1 MPTNPLR
8 TIMCPRSIAIAGAS
22 NNPFKMGTIQFLNL
36 RHSGFPGPIY
46 PIHPTESHV
55 FGTQAY
61 PRIEDLPEVPDLAML
76 VVPGRL
82 VPDMIARFG
91 ALGTRHAVII
101 TAGFKETGQ
110 DGQAREAA
118 LMEAAD
124 AHGLRFLGPNCM
136 GLVNTRLPLNVTA
149 APLVSPPGGLSLIS
163 QSGTYITQTLRYL
176 HERGIRLDKAV
187 SVGNEASI
195 DLVDV
200 LDYMADDPDTKAI
213 GMYIEC
219 IRRPARFLEAA
230 RRITRRKPIIAQ
242 YVGGSD
248 AGARSGSS
256 HTGAL
261 AGSDEIY
268 DGLFRQAG
276 VIRVQSIEDVYRFG
290 QVLATQPLPAGKRVA
305 ILTNSGGPGTA
316 MADTLDRMGMTVPTF
331 SASLQEKLQAL
342 LPGHASTANPVD
354 LTFHVDMTLM
364 TRTLPEALLASDEVD
379 ALLIHGIM
387 DTGWADLAYPVFKN
401 IFDISQ
407 EDFRKNVKADVADL
421 IQMPARFNK
430 PVIASSFFGRDD
442 RAARRLQD
450 GGIPVFNSPEKVA
463 AAMATLQRYRT
474 IASRADDVI
483 VTATAIPAAAQGLVD
498 DALETGWDEF
508 RAKAVLRAYGIPTC
522 RETLA
527 ESPGDAVA
535 AAEAM
540 GYPVVLKGCHPD
552 LTHKTEHGLVHLN
565 LATAAEVTE
574 ACRAIQ
580 MQTADAAFLVCEMV
594 AGDREFIAGIHRQ
607 PGFPPC
613 LLFGLGGIWAEAL
626 QDTAM
631 RLAPITLSEA
641 LDQIDSIRAQALLE
655 AHRGRPAVD
664 RRALAGTL
672 VNLGQLAL
680 DFPQIA
686 AVDLNPILICDGR
699 PVVVDALFESEPKW
713 SCS

>member
-1 MPTNPLR
+1 MPTNPLQ
-8 TIMCPRSIAIAGAS
+8 TIMAPRSIAIAGAS
-22 NNPFKMGTIQFLNL
+22 NNPIKMGTIQFLNL

-46 PIHPTESHV
+46 PIHPQESHV

-101 TAGFKETGQ
+101 TAGFKETGE
-110 DGQAREAA
+110 DGKAREAA

-163 QSGTYITQTLRYL
+163 QSGTYITQTLQYL
-176 HERGIRLDKAV
+176 HERGVRLDKAV

-195 DLVDV
+195 DLADV
-200 LDYMADDPDTKAI
+200 LEYLADDPDTKAI

-219 IRRPARFLEAA
+219 IRRPERFLETA

-242 YVGGSD
+242 YVGGSE
-248 AGARSGSS
+248 AGARSGAS

-261 AGSDEIY
+261 AGPDQIY

-276 VIRVQSIEDVYRFG
+276 VIRAQSIEDVYRFG

-316 MADTLDRMGMTVPTF
+316 MADTLDRMGMKVPAL
-331 SASLQEKLQAL
+331 SAALQEKLQAL

-364 TRTLPEALLASDEVD
+364 AQTLPEALLSSDEVD

-387 DTGWADLAYPVFKN
+387 DTGWADLAYPVFKDIFN
-401 IFDISQ
+401 ISR
-407 EDFRKNVKADVADL
+407 EDFRKNMKAEVADL
-421 IQMPARFNK
+421 IQMPTRFNK
-430 PVIASSFFGRDD
+430 PVIASSFFGRND

-450 GGIPVFNSPEKVA
+450 GDIPVFDSPEKAA
-463 AAMATLQRYRT
+463 AAMATLHRYHTMR
-474 IASRADDVI
+474 SRADDVMA
-483 VTATAIPAAAQGLVD
+483 TATNIPAAAQRLVD
-498 DALETGWDEF
+498 GAHETGWDEF
-508 RAKAVLRAYGIPTC
+508 RAKEVLRAYEIPTC
-522 RETLA
+522 RETIV
-527 ESPGDAVA
+527 ESPEAAVA
-535 AAEAM
+535 AAAAL
-540 GYPVVLKGCHPD
+540 GYPVVVKGCHPD
-552 LTHKTEHGLVHLN
+552 LTHKTEQGLVHLD
-565 LATAAEVTE
+565 LTSPEEVVAACTAVQQQAT
-574 ACRAIQ
+574 Q
-580 MQTADAAFLVCEMV
+580 AAFLVCEMV
-594 AGDREFIAGIHRQ
+594 SGDREFIAGIHRQ
-607 PGFPPC
+607 PGFPPG

-626 QDTAM
+626 QDTAL
-631 RLAPITLSEA
+631 RLAPVTLSEA
-641 LDQIDSIRAQALLE
+641 LDQIDTIRAQALL
-655 AHRGRPAVD
+655 GRPPRPPGCRPSRPGRHPGPTRPTGPGLPANRSHRSQPD
-664 RRALAGTL
+664 SHPRWPAGGGGCL
-672 VNLGQLAL
+672 V
-680 DFPQIA
+680 
-686 AVDLNPILICDGR
+686 
-699 PVVVDALFESEPKW
+699 
-713 SCS
+713 